1 MHHVVEDCFL
11 YICALGAAVFDFNG
25 AVVRGE
31 CLIKMYGDVMAT
43 FVTVEK

>member
-1 MHHVVEDCFL
+1 M
-11 YICALGAAVFDFNG
+11 YICALNVAVFDFNS

-43 FVTVEK
+43 FVTAEK